1 MDECQNFMNLM
12 DKDRRE
18 RDDGA
23 GDVEGNVNMIHP
35 GKVESIHDSSD
46 SDDDQ
51 EVVVKESHLN
61 QEAHKE
67 RSSLM

>member
-18 RDDGA
+18 RDDGH
-23 GDVEGNVNMIHP
+23 GDVEGNVNMMHRS
-35 GKVESIHDSSD
+35 KVESIHDSSD